1 MTIKSTISVSLLL
14 LFGTALNAQNAN
26 KAYAISGKKN
36 NPSQWSDIRAIDL
49 ETGKSSLI
57 FESGINN
64 FKIQN
69 VESKQSSENIPQI
82 NPTEK
87 GVAACAL
94 DVKHQRLYF
103 SPMNMS
109 QICYIDLSKNEPS
122 FVVVKSDVIANAN
135 LSKQEDQI
143 SRMVIAADGNGY
155 ALNNNGD
162 HFIKFTLGKN
172 PKVEDLG
179 KLVDDNNNKEI
190 SIHSICTSWGGD
202 IVADANGKLVLI
214 TANHYVFSINP
225 VNRVATLLG
234 NIKNLPIKYTTNGA
248 VVNAQ
253 GELVVCSAN
262 AMDGLYTVNLKDFTA
277 KKIESSEPAFTAS
290 DLANGKF
297 LNEKAKSNT
306 ISVTGIDDKYLSIGL
321 YPNPT
326 LGDFNLSFDGNEKG
340 AYVITITDLL
350 GKTILTKKIE
360 VENTLQVEKI
370 QLPQGIAKGIYIV
383 SAVNTTTKKSYTE
396 ELIVQ

>member
-1 MTIKSTISVSLLL
+1 M
-14 LFGTALNAQNAN
+14 
-26 KAYAISGKKN
+26 
-36 NPSQWSDIRAIDL
+36 
-49 ETGKSSLI
+49 
-57 FESGINN
+57 
-64 FKIQN
+64 
-69 VESKQSSENIPQI
+69 
-82 NPTEK
+82 
-87 GVAACAL
+87 
-94 DVKHQRLYF
+94 
-103 SPMNMS
+103 
-109 QICYIDLSKNEPS
+109 
-122 FVVVKSDVIANAN
+122 
-135 LSKQEDQI
+135 
-143 SRMVIAADGNGY
+143 
-155 ALNNNGD
+155 
-162 HFIKFTLGKN
+162 
-172 PKVEDLG
+172 
-179 KLVDDNNNKEI
+179 
-190 SIHSICTSWGGD
+190 
-202 IVADANGKLVLI
+202 ADANGKLVLI

-340 AYVITITDLL
+340 AYVISITDLL
-350 GKTILTKKIE
+350 GKTIFSK
-360 VENTLQVEKI
+360 
-370 QLPQGIAKGIYIV
+370 
-383 SAVNTTTKKSYTE
+383 
-396 ELIVQ
+396 

>member
-1 MTIKSTISVSLLL
+1 MTIKSTISISLLL

-36 NPSQWSDIRAIDL
+36 NPTQWSDIRAIDL
-49 ETGKSSLI
+49 ETGKSSLV
-57 FESGINN
+57 FESGISN

-69 VESKQSSENIPQI
+69 ADSKQSSEIIAQI

-94 DVKHQRLYF
+94 DTKHQRLYF

-109 QICYIDLSKNEPS
+109 QICYIDLSKNEPT
-122 FVVVKSDVIANAN
+122 FVIVKSDIIANAN
-135 LSKQEDQI
+135 LTKQEDQI

-179 KLVDDNNNKEI
+179 LLVDDQINKEI

-225 VNRVATLLG
+225 INKVATLLG
-234 NIKNLPIKYTTNGA
+234 NIKNLPTKYTTNGA

-277 KKIESSEPAFTAS
+277 KKIESSEPTFTAS

-297 LNEKAKSNT
+297 LNEKIKSNSV
-306 ISVTGIDDKYLSIGL
+306 SVTGIEDKYLNISL

-340 AYVITITDLL
+340 AYVITLTDIL
-350 GKTILTKKIE
+350 GKTILSKKIE

-383 SAVNTTTKKSYTE
+383 SAVNTTTKQSYTE

>member
-1 MTIKSTISVSLLL
+1 MTIKSTISISLLL

-49 ETGKSSLI
+49 ETGKSSLV
-57 FESGINN
+57 FESGISN

-69 VESKQSSENIPQI
+69 ADSKQSSEIIAQI

-94 DVKHQRLYF
+94 DTKHQRLYF

-109 QICYIDLSKNEPS
+109 QICYIDLSKNEPT
-122 FVVVKSDVIANAN
+122 FVIVKSDIIANAN
-135 LSKQEDQI
+135 LTKQEDQI

-179 KLVDDNNNKEI
+179 LLVDDQINKEI

-225 VNRVATLLG
+225 VNKVATLLG
-234 NIKNLPIKYTTNGA
+234 NIKNLPTKYTTNGA

-277 KKIESSEPAFTAS
+277 KKIESSEPTFTAS

-297 LNEKAKSNT
+297 LNEKIKSNSV
-306 ISVTGIDDKYLSIGL
+306 SVTGIEDKYLNISL

-340 AYVITITDLL
+340 AYVITLTDIL
-350 GKTILTKKIE
+350 GKTILSKKIE

-383 SAVNTTTKKSYTE
+383 SAVNTTTKQSYTE

>member
-340 AYVITITDLL
+340 AYVISITDLL

>member
-1 MTIKSTISVSLLL
+1 MTIKSTISISLLL

-49 ETGKSSLI
+49 ETGKSSLV
-57 FESGINN
+57 FESGISN

-69 VESKQSSENIPQI
+69 INTKQTTENIAQI

-103 SPMNMS
+103 SPMNVS

-122 FVVVKSDVIANAN
+122 FVVVKSDVIPNAN

-172 PKVEDLG
+172 PKIEDLG
-179 KLVDDNNNKEI
+179 KLVDDKNNKEI
-190 SIHSICTSWGGD
+190 SIHSVCTSWGGD
-202 IVADANGKLVLI
+202 IVADANGKLILI
-214 TANHYVFSINP
+214 TANHYIFSINP
-225 VNRVATLLG
+225 ADNVATLLG
-234 NIKNLPIKYTTNGA
+234 NIKNLPANYTTNGA
-248 VVNAQ
+248 VVNAA

-262 AMDGLYTVNLKDFTA
+262 AMNGLYIVNLKDFTA

-297 LNEKAKSNT
+297 LNEKSKNNFNS
-306 ISVTGIDDKYLSIGL
+306 ITGMEDKYLNIGL

-326 LGDFNLSFDGNEKG
+326 IGDFNLSFDGNEKG
-340 AYVITITDLL
+340 SYVVSVTDIL
-350 GKTILTKKIE
+350 GKTILSKKIE
-360 VENTLQVEKI
+360 VENSLQVEKI
-370 QLPQGIAKGIYIV
+370 QLPTSIAKGTYIISV
-383 SAVNTTTKKSYTE
+383 VNTTTKQHFAE

>member
-109 QICYIDLSKNEPS
+109 QICYIDLSKTEPS

-340 AYVITITDLL
+340 AYVISITDLL
-350 GKTILTKKIE
+350 GKTIFSKKIE

>member
-1 MTIKSTISVSLLL
+1 
-14 LFGTALNAQNAN
+14 
-26 KAYAISGKKN
+26 
-36 NPSQWSDIRAIDL
+36 
-49 ETGKSSLI
+49 
-57 FESGINN
+57 
-64 FKIQN
+64 
-69 VESKQSSENIPQI
+69 
-82 NPTEK
+82 
-87 GVAACAL
+87 
-94 DVKHQRLYF
+94 
-103 SPMNMS
+103 
-109 QICYIDLSKNEPS
+109 
-122 FVVVKSDVIANAN
+122 
-135 LSKQEDQI
+135 
-143 SRMVIAADGNGY
+143 MVIAADGNGY

-277 KKIESSEPAFTAS
+277 KNRKFGAS
-290 DLANGKF
+290 F
-297 LNEKAKSNT
+297 
-306 ISVTGIDDKYLSIGL
+306 YR
-321 YPNPT
+321 
-326 LGDFNLSFDGNEKG
+326 F
-340 AYVITITDLL
+340 
-350 GKTILTKKIE
+350 
-360 VENTLQVEKI
+360 
-370 QLPQGIAKGIYIV
+370 
-383 SAVNTTTKKSYTE
+383 
-396 ELIVQ
+396 

>member
-26 KAYAISGKKN
+26 QAYAISGKKN

-49 ETGKSSLI
+49 ETGKSSLV
-57 FESGINN
+57 FESGISN

-69 VESKQSSENIPQI
+69 INAKQTTENIAQI
-82 NPTEK
+82 NPTEN

-94 DVKHQRLYF
+94 DVKNQRLYF
-103 SPMNMS
+103 SPMKVS
-109 QICYIDLSKNEPS
+109 QICYIDLSKREPS

-135 LSKQEDQI
+135 LTKQEDQI
-143 SRMVIAADGNGY
+143 TRMVIAADGNGY

>member
-1 MTIKSTISVSLLL
+1 MTIKSTISISLLL